1 MKTIIIIANFCRKF
15 DGTVNGRFLYLAE
28 MFAKR
33 GFRVEL
39 ITSDFDHGTKKYKD
53 EHYIIDDKELY
64 VSGGIGTSSL
74 KLRFF
79 NKPSITLYRL
89 RTK

>member
-28 MFAKR
+28 MFAKG

-39 ITSDFDHGTKKYKD
+39 ITSDFDHGTKKYKM
-53 EHYIIDDKELY
+53 
-64 VSGGIGTSSL
+64 
-74 KLRFF
+74 
-79 NKPSITLYRL
+79 NQ
-89 RTK
+89 

>member
-53 EHYIIDDKELY
+53 EPVKTYESKIIYIHEPGIARH
-64 VSGGIGTSSL
+64 GG
-74 KLRFF
+74 FF
-79 NKPSITLYRL
+79 PTH
-89 RTK
+89 